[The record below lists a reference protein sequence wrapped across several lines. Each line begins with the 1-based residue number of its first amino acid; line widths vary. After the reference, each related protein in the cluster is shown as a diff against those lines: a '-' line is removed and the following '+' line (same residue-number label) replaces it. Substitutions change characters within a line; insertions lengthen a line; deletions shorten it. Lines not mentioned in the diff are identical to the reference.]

1 MRNALLRSA
10 ICARRFLHRC
20 VLSSAFVSGCPGL
33 PWPRPGP
40 PCLCTQSSACRLYS
54 KRRQSSNAATTSSA
68 HFHDQCLALP
78 IRFQSQPDCPTAPMP
93 LLYPRLR
100 CALTELHCA
109 SSLRRGDPLPIHAPS
124 LLSKVRAIA
133 RIWISRVNGNITSS
147 FLDSIGNKGARPCL
161 APWHPPSP
169 TSTAPRPPSPPRLP
183 GPNANANPSP
193 NPNQA
198 RAVGLPPDAL
208 KAAAAQLEWS
218 EAVVAEA
225 ERGGAP
231 RGPTPTPS
239 QP

>member
-1 MRNALLRSA
+1 MCSLLRFCVRLSWSA
-10 ICARRFLHRC
+10 LAS
-20 VLSSAFVSGCPGL
+20 V
-33 PWPRPGP
+33 PGP

-161 APWHPPSP
+161 APGVPALAHLHDSP
-169 TSTAPRPPSPPRLP
+169 CHHDSLT
-183 GPNANANPSP
+183 
-193 NPNQA
+193 
-198 RAVGLPPDAL
+198 
-208 KAAAAQLEWS
+208 
-218 EAVVAEA
+218 
-225 ERGGAP
+225 
-231 RGPTPTPS
+231 TPWP
-239 QP
+239 

>member
-1 MRNALLRSA
+1 MCSLLRFCVRLSWSA
-10 ICARRFLHRC
+10 LA
-20 VLSSAFVSGCPGL
+20 SA
-33 PWPRPGP
+33 WPCMPVHSE
-40 PCLCTQSSACRLYS
+40 LCRLYS

-161 APWHPPSP
+161 APG
-169 TSTAPRPPSPPRLP
+169 TRPRPPPRPPLPPRLP
-183 GPNANANPSP
+183 NDSLALTLTLT
-193 NPNQA
+193 
-198 RAVGLPPDAL
+198 LP
-208 KAAAAQLEWS
+208 
-218 EAVVAEA
+218 
-225 ERGGAP
+225 
-231 RGPTPTPS
+231 
-239 QP
+239 

>member
-109 SSLRRGDPLPIHAPS
+109 SSLRRGDPLPTCTFPS
-124 LLSKVRAIA
+124 QQGAGHCPHLDLKGQRQHHLLVPRLYWQQRGAALPRA
-133 RIWISRVNGNITSS
+133 
-147 FLDSIGNKGARPCL
+147 L
-161 APWHPPSP
+161 APALAHLHR
-169 TSTAPRPPSPPRLP
+169 STT
-183 GPNANANPSP
+183 
-193 NPNQA
+193 
-198 RAVGLPPDAL
+198 AL
-208 KAAAAQLEWS
+208 ATT
-218 EAVVAEA
+218 
-225 ERGGAP
+225 
-231 RGPTPTPS
+231 TPWP
-239 QP
+239 